1 MSPTEANSRRN
12 LFALGAWAI
21 IALILGVASVW
32 MPTGITDL
40 LVVLVRA
47 LFLFAAMAVFFG
59 VLPRITTLPMQI
71 LFAMIAGTLVGWL
84 FSMIGAEAFIQEYVG
99 IFGRLFILL
108 LTLVIIPLIFVSVL
122 NGTAGIGDP
131 AKLGGLGVKCILF
144 YVCTTALAVLI
155 GLTVVNTIQP
165 GRDREAL
172 RETTPTAEERDKV
185 PAEAVPAITNTLVL
199 LGLVEPEEGRAFVQE
214 HHERQ
219 QQTETT
225 VSLGKRIQ
233 EDILPAVIRNPIM
246 ADQNP
251 IVIIF
256 FAIVLGAALA
266 ALGKDGQP
274 ALQVFQSLDKA
285 LITIIMWVMYLAP
298 IGVFA
303 LMARAISE
311 LGIAY
316 MITLARYFLTVML
329 GLGIHFCVLSL
340 ILCPIIGGI
349 SPKRFLR
356 GMAPALQLAF
366 STSSSSAT
374 LPVSIECVNKRVGA
388 DKHITS
394 FMLPVGATINM
405 DGTALYLSV
414 ASLFVAQVY
423 GLNLSLQAQFMVFLT
438 AVLASVGTAGIPGA
452 SIGLMGII
460 FTAAGIPV
468 EGIAIVIGVDRLLD
482 MTRTVV
488 NVTGDSLGAVVI
500 SRSEGKLGAENLQY
514 ASQRR

>member
-1 MSPTEANSRRN
+1 MAQSKIKRRR
-12 LFALGAWAI
+12 LPLAPCAWAA
-21 IALILGVASVW
+21 IALALGVASVW
-32 MPTGITDL
+32 SPNAWTDIGTAL
-40 LVVLVRA
+40 ARA
-47 LFLFAAMAVFFG
+47 LFLFLAMGLFFH
-59 VLPRITTLPMQI
+59 VLPRMTTLPIQI
-71 LFAMIAGTLVGWL
+71 LIAMVGGVLVGWL
-84 FSMIGAEAFIQEYVG
+84 FPMFGAGAFIQDYLG

-131 AKLGGLGVKCILF
+131 ARLGGLGVKCLLF
-144 YVCTTALAVLI
+144 YLCTTALAVII
-155 GLTVVNTIQP
+155 GLALVNTIQP
-165 GRDREAL
+165 GRGREAL
-172 RETTPTAEERDKV
+172 RETVRPADEHEHVAAET
-185 PAEAVPAITNTLVL
+185 VPAITNTLVL
-199 LGLVEPEEGRAFVQE
+199 LGLIEPEEGRAFLEE
-214 HHERQ
+214 HHDHA
-219 QQTETT
+219 TYNKTPA
-225 VSLGKRIQ
+225 SLGRRIQ

-266 ALGKDGQP
+266 ALGADGQP
-274 ALQVFQSLDKA
+274 ALRVFQSLDKA

-311 LGIAY
+311 LGIEY
-316 MITLARYFLTVML
+316 MLTLAKYFSTVML
-329 GLGIHFCVLSL
+329 GLGLHFCVLSCV
-340 ILCPIIGGI
+340 LCPLLGGI
-349 SPKRFLR
+349 SPLRFLR

-374 LPVSIECVNKRVGA
+374 LPVSIECATKRVGA
-388 DKHITS
+388 DENIAS

-460 FTAAGIPV
+460 FTSAGIPV

-488 NVTGDSLGAVVI
+488 NVTGDSLGTVVI
-500 SRSEGKLGAENLQY
+500 SRSEGKLGPAVRP
-514 ASQRR
+514 S